1 MGCDCGN
8 CPDSSVLVLN
18 EGADG
23 LNGLFGGFSSGWLFE
38 TNTSTPPSNRYIR
51 FNNSTLSSVTQIY
64 INELNQNSISHVNFL
79 NSFNTYGTYGLLKVF
94 DQFDSTKF
102 WFGRVDNLVD
112 SGTYFTLTV
121 THIFSNGT
129 FTNNSAIVV
138 SHIPAN
144 SNSSISI
151 FNGYNL
157 GTVGSLVFSNLYT
170 ETIPANTLLADG
182 EKLKVRIALRYA
194 GTSFNSKYRIRINGL
209 DLDANYPSFFLSP
222 YHQRVVVE
230 FSFDRVNN
238 TTSFVDL
245 TTRTLDQY
253 YNWTVDSGLFDSQG
267 GFNFTSTPFTI
278 NVDGIV
284 GVSGELIYLD
294 LFEIIKI
301 N

>member
-51 FNNSTLSSVTQIY
+51 FNNSTFSSVTQIY
-64 INELNQNSISHVNFL
+64 INELNQDNISHVNFL
-79 NSFNTYGTYGLLKVF
+79 NSFNTYGSYGLLKIF

-102 WFGRVDNLVD
+102 WFGQVTNMVD
-112 SGTYFTLTV
+112 SGNYFTLTV
-121 THIFSNGT
+121 VHLFSNGT
-129 FTNNSAIVV
+129 FLNNSAIVV

-144 SNSSISI
+144 SNASLSL

-157 GTVGSLVFSNLYT
+157 GSSSTLIFSNLYT
-170 ETIPANTLLADG
+170 RTIGANTLLADG
-182 EKLKVRIALRYA
+182 EKLKVRIALRYI
-194 GTSFNSKYRIRINGL
+194 GTSFNSKFRIRINGL
-209 DLDANYPSFFLSP
+209 DLDSSYPSFILNP

-230 FSFDRVNN
+230 FSLDRVSN
-238 TTSFVDL
+238 TSAFVDL
-245 TTRTLDQY
+245 TNRTLDRY
-253 YNWTVDSGLFDSQG
+253 YNWTNDSGMFVSRG
-267 GFNFTSTPFTI
+267 GFNFASNPFTI
-278 NVDGIV
+278 EIDTIV
-284 GVSGELIYLD
+284 GATGELVYLD
-294 LFEIIKI
+294 LLEIIKI